1 MVFCRATK
9 LFISFKDRSN
19 PSLSLSLH
27 HYMPLNINMRWAN
40 QMLQEAALIYLVICV
55 GLQFKVS
62 CLLQP
67 DSPLDESY
75 LKFTHEATDF
85 SPAPEYDYIIV
96 GGGTAGCPL
105 AATLSENYSVLL
117 LERGG
122 IPNSD
127 PNLLY
132 ENKSLNSFLTANND
146 DSPAQIF
153 FSEDGVFNTRG
164 RVLGGGSM
172 INFGFY
178 SRADDYFYQNS
189 GIEWDMKGVKS
200 AYEWVEDS
208 IVTRTN
214 GLRKWQ
220 ASTYNAFVEAGVVPD
235 NGFILD
241 HVEGTKIGGSTF
253 DDSGRRH
260 GAVELLNKANH
271 ENLKVV
277 VHATVD
283 RLMFST
289 SKSLAAIGVT
299 YHDSKGT
306 HHEVRVRRNGEV
318 ILSAGAIGSPQLL
331 LLSGLGP
338 KSSLTSLNI
347 PVVRDH
353 PHIGQFMADN
363 PRNGVNLLVPVRL
376 DDVGVRVAG
385 ITKSGPYVEST
396 AIPRIRS
403 ILPFIPFINLI
414 PPINLSVV
422 VVGGKVSR
430 PVSKGSLSLKS
441 SVDVTVSPSVRFNY
455 YSSTEDLL
463 QCGNLV
469 EVLRKVLGT
478 QAMEEYKFPGIL
490 GPSYFSYVG
499 PSLPEDPSDEESIA
513 TFCHKTLA
521 TFWHIHGGCLVDKV
535 VDSRLKVIGVDSLR
549 VVDASTFFNSP
560 GTNPQ
565 ATILMLGRYIGEKI
579 LNERAG
585 VDNHL

>member
-1 MVFCRATK
+1 M
-9 LFISFKDRSN
+9 ISLELKK
-19 PSLSLSLH
+19 
-27 HYMPLNINMRWAN
+27 
-40 QMLQEAALIYLVICV
+40 QIYICI
-55 GLQFKVS
+55 
-62 CLLQP
+62 CYA
-67 DSPLDESY
+67 DESY
-75 LKFTHEATDF
+75 LTFTHDATDF

-105 AATLSENYSVLL
+105 AATLSEKYSVLL

-127 PNLLY
+127 PNILY
-132 ENKSLNSFLTANND
+132 ENRSLNSFITANND

-283 RLMFST
+283 RVIFSN
-289 SKSLAAIGVT
+289 SKSIGMCN
-299 YHDSKGT
+299 H
-306 HHEVRVRRNGEV
+306 
-318 ILSAGAIGSPQLL
+318 
-331 LLSGLGP
+331 
-338 KSSLTSLNI
+338 SS
-347 PVVRDH
+347 
-353 PHIGQFMADN
+353 
-363 PRNGVNLLVPVRL
+363 
-376 DDVGVRVAG
+376 
-385 ITKSGPYVEST
+385 
-396 AIPRIRS
+396 
-403 ILPFIPFINLI
+403 
-414 PPINLSVV
+414 
-422 VVGGKVSR
+422 
-430 PVSKGSLSLKS
+430 VSKFLII
-441 SVDVTVSPSVRFNY
+441 T
-455 YSSTEDLL
+455 
-463 QCGNLV
+463 
-469 EVLRKVLGT
+469 
-478 QAMEEYKFPGIL
+478 
-490 GPSYFSYVG
+490 YF
-499 PSLPEDPSDEESIA
+499 
-513 TFCHKTLA
+513 T
-521 TFWHIHGGCLVDKV
+521 
-535 VDSRLKVIGVDSLR
+535 
-549 VVDASTFFNSP
+549 
-560 GTNPQ
+560 
-565 ATILMLGRYIGEKI
+565 
-579 LNERAG
+579 
-585 VDNHL
+585 